1 MSTLQE
7 RLKKVMAGPPK
18 ISQAALARACGIR
31 APSVNDWISGKT
43 KTIEGQNLLLAAEYL
58 KVSPMWLATGRGL
71 MRKTAEKGDLDGS
84 SEQIRVDEAEFSA
97 LLDQLKS
104 AKNKASPKSQAVISR
119 MVGLAERGEID
130 DRAWNLINDLLTE
143 LSRK

>member
-1 MSTLQE
+1 MRTLQE
-7 RLKKVMAGPPK
+7 RLKLAMAGPPK
-18 ISQAALARACGIR
+18 VTQAALARACGIR

-43 KTIEGQNLLLAAEYL
+43 KTIEGQNLLIAADYL
-58 KVSPMWLATGRGL
+58 KVLPMWLATGKGP
-71 MRKTAEKGDLDGS
+71 MRKEGATTELDQGELLTVDDNDLAG
-84 SEQIRVDEAEFSA
+84 
-97 LLDQLKS
+97 LLDQLKA

-130 DRAWNLINDLLTE
+130 DRAWTLINDLLTE

>member
-1 MSTLQE
+1 MRTLQE
-7 RLKKVMAGPPK
+7 RLKLAMAGPPK
-18 ISQAALARACGIR
+18 VTQAALARACGVR

-43 KTIEGQNLLLAAEYL
+43 KTIEGQNLLIAADYL
-58 KVSPMWLATGRGL
+58 KVMPMWLATGKGS
-71 MRKTAEKGDLDGS
+71 MRKVEAKVGFDEGELLT
-84 SEQIRVDEAEFSA
+84 VDESDLAG

-130 DRAWNLINDLLTE
+130 DRAWTLINDLLTE

>member
-1 MSTLQE
+1 MRTLQE
-7 RLKKVMAGPPK
+7 RLKLAMAGPPK
-18 ISQAALARACGIR
+18 VSQAALARACGIR
-31 APSVNDWISGKT
+31 APSVNDWLSGKT

-58 KVSPMWLATGRGL
+58 KVQPMWLATGRGQ
-71 MRKTAEKGDLDGS
+71 MRKTAATGDSDE
-84 SEQIRVDEAEFSA
+84 SEQLMVDEGELAG

-119 MVGLAERGEID
+119 MIGLAERGEID
-130 DRAWNLINDLLTE
+130 DRAWTLINDLLTE

>member
-1 MSTLQE
+1 MRTLQE
-7 RLKKVMAGPPK
+7 RLKMAMAGPPK
-18 ISQAALARACGIR
+18 VTQAALARACGVR

-43 KTIEGQNLLLAAEYL
+43 KTIEGQNLLIAADFL
-58 KVSPMWLATGRGL
+58 KVMPMWLATGKGP
-71 MRKTAEKGDLDGS
+71 MRKAETKVGFDDSELLTVDEGDLSG
-84 SEQIRVDEAEFSA
+84 

-104 AKNKASPKSQAVISR
+104 SKNKASPKSQAVISR

-130 DRAWNLINDLLTE
+130 DRAWTVINDLLTE